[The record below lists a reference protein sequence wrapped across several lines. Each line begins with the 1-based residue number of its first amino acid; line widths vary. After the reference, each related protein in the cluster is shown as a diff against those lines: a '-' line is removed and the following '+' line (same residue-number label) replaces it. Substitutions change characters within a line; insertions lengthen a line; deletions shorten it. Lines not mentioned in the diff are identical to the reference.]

1 MKTFLLLLSFVSLS
15 MITEAQLTSAPV
27 CPKMSVDLLEGLIN
41 ERLECISTPGEVK
54 KLFPCFTN
62 ETEETNGS
70 TCGGVFYKDRD
81 IYFFTERDYVEIGD
95 KFKGVLAP
103 ALLGVKRDG
112 LFRILGNPKIKDASW
127 DAFQT
132 KYGILILYY
141 DAAGKVDKIQ
151 MSTKNTSTIKLCQ

>member
-1 MKTFLLLLSFVSLS
+1 
-15 MITEAQLTSAPV
+15 MITDAQLTSKPV
-27 CPKMSVDLLEGLIN
+27 CPKIFADLLEGLIN
-41 ERLECISTPGEVK
+41 ERLECISTPGEIK
-54 KLFPCFTN
+54 KLFPCFTS

-81 IYFFTERDYVEIGD
+81 IYFFTERDYIEIRD
-95 KFKGVLAP
+95 KFKGALAP

-112 LFRILGNPKIKDASW
+112 LFRILGNPKMKDAAW

-141 DAAGKVDKIQ
+141 DAAGKVNKIQ